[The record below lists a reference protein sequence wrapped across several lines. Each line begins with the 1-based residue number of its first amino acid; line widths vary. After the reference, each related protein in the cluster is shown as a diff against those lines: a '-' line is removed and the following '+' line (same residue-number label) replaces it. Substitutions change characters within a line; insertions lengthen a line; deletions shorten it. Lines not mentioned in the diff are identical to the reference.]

1 MKILLVD
8 DHISFCEGLISAIN
22 RRRPDFEFN
31 FESDAELVPTAILN
45 KENFDLI
52 IVDLMMPGLGG
63 VELVKYLNKQGNFI
77 PVAVMSSVEDKE
89 TIQELFSIG
98 ILGYLPKYYSVEQI
112 IDAIEGILKG
122 IIHLPVKYVD
132 VIDIAGKALSKSR
145 KEKSI
150 PKTKKSIGQTLTARQ
165 VEILGLMDQGLSNQE
180 IAAALFVSLATV
192 KTHIHRLYTTLDVNN
207 RVSCLKAAKN
217 AKLR

>member
-8 DHISFCEGLISAIN
+8 DHTSFCEGLISAIN
-22 RRRPDFEFN
+22 RRRSDFEFS
-31 FESDAELVPTAILN
+31 FESDAELVPNAILS
-45 KENFDLI
+45 KEKFDLI

-63 VELVKYLNKQGNFI
+63 IELVKYLNKQGNFI

-89 TIQELFSIG
+89 TIQELFSMG

-112 IDAIEGILKG
+112 IDAIEGFFKG
-122 IIHLPVKYVD
+122 SIHVPARYTD
-132 VIDIAGKALSKSR
+132 VIDRAGKVLSKT
-145 KEKSI
+145 KKGKPF

-217 AKLR
+217 TKLR